1 MPSPNENV
9 LEPYARYV
17 GSGAML
23 YINGDGS
30 WSIGT
35 TTTTLKPVSA
45 AGFGAIG
52 DSTFGWS
59 AMAVEGDGQGG
70 WKLYVSNDEDEDLI
84 ATVTVSA
91 AGEVSLDSVAVL
103 SGAQMYAAEERL
115 AFDLNESGGFGAG
128 PVLLQGGVL
137 NLYMNE
143 LGHYQIGD
151 SVANAR
157 TLALGGQPLDDQLLP
172 AGWEIVELVPE
183 TAAATNWLVYAQSPE
198 GAIFEARFSAGNGE
212 FTGGAV
218 VDDAALD
225 ALEQRLGVDIDGD
238 QDLPA
243 PEGWT
248 ALLQSPLIR
257 SAVDQGLGGGAPP
270 RQEGRVGP
278 LAAEPAG
285 TMTHAELVG
294 LFNTVIQSHQAA
306 GNTPITA
313 QEIADLQALAA
324 RGKAVFAGNGAGAD
338 YLAYVLGKLAEGSDA
353 NRFFNGGA
361 AQASELGSL
370 TAGSSVAQL
379 EKLVQKWLLGFD
391 MPSTVT
397 AGDAA
402 TGAAKAASP
411 TYSQSTGPLFT
422 NGVTLADVSQGSAGD
437 CYLIAVMAG
446 LAGTQPTVIEA
457 MFVENGVINGFRS
470 WGVRFFDASG
480 RAHWVTVNDMLP
492 VSEPDGSKLAYAGPA
507 GKDLNGEI
515 WVPLLEKAY
524 AQANTLGILP
534 RDERNGQNSM
544 AAIEGGFGDPLAQ
557 FMGGKVTAYSEPNAN
572 FGANTYLVAKGVD
585 RADPAA
591 RAQLETEL
599 AAALN
604 AGKLVWIG
612 VTTSVKDAFGNQ
624 LLVGGHAHYA
634 IDADPSNP
642 SNRDVKVYNPW
653 GLQAMS
659 DPPGEVPGSYLSP
672 ITATLAE
679 LIGIAGLDFMVVDG
693 PPGG

>member
-1 MPSPNENV
+1 MPTPNENV

-17 GSGAML
+17 ASGAML
-23 YINGDGS
+23 YVNGDGS

-35 TTTTLKPVSA
+35 TTRTLKPVTA
-45 AGFGAIG
+45 EGFGAIG

-59 AMAVEGDGQGG
+59 AKAVESDGQGG
-70 WKLYVSNDEDEDLI
+70 WKLYVGNDTDEDMV

-91 AGEVSLDSVAVL
+91 AGEVSLASVAVL
-103 SGAQMYAAEERL
+103 SGAQMYAAEEAL
-115 AFDLNESGGFGAG
+115 AFDLNESGGFGSG
-128 PVLLQGGVL
+128 PVLLQGGTL

-143 LGHYQIGD
+143 LGHYLVGD
-151 SVANAR
+151 SPSAAR

-183 TAAATNWLVYAQSPE
+183 NATASSWLVYAQSPA
-198 GAIFEARFSAGNGE
+198 GDVFEAHFAAASGE
-212 FTGGAV
+212 FTGGDV
-218 VDDAALD
+218 VPAAALD

-248 ALLQSPLIR
+248 AMLQSPLIR
-257 SAVDQGLGGGAPP
+257 SAVDQGLGGSAPP
-270 RQEGRVGP
+270 RAEGRAGP
-278 LAAEPAG
+278 LSTGPAG
-285 TMTHAELVG
+285 TLTHAELVA
-294 LFNTVIQSHQAA
+294 LFNSVIQSHQAA
-306 GNTPITA
+306 GNSPITA

-324 RGKAVFAGNGAGAD
+324 RGKAVFAGNGASAD
-338 YLAYVLGKLAEGSDA
+338 YLAYALGKMAEGSDA

-370 TAGSSVAQL
+370 AAGSSVATL

-397 AGDAA
+397 AGDSA
-402 TGAAKAASP
+402 TGAAQAASP
-411 TYSQSTGPLFT
+411 TYTQSIGPLFQG
-422 NGVTLADVSQGSAGD
+422 GVTLSDVSQGSAGD
-437 CYLIAVMAG
+437 CYLIAVMGG
-446 LAGTQPTVIEA
+446 LAGTKPTAIEA

-492 VSEPDGSKLAYAGPA
+492 VKEPNGTTLAYAGPA
-507 GKDLNGEI
+507 DKGLNGEI

-534 RDERNGQNSM
+534 RAERNGQNSM

-557 FMGGKVTAYSEPNAN
+557 FLGRTVIAYSEPNAN
-572 FGANTYLVAKGVD
+572 FGPNPYLTTQGVD

-591 RAQLETEL
+591 RA
-599 AAALN
+599 ALVQTLSTAIN
-604 AGKLVWIG
+604 AGKIIWLG
-612 VTTSVKDAFGNQ
+612 VSTAQKDAFGNQ
-624 LLVGGHAHYA
+624 WLVAGHAHYA
-634 IDADPSNP
+634 VDADPSNP
-642 SNRDVKVYNPW
+642 NNQDVKIYNPW
-653 GLQAMS
+653 GLQEALN
-659 DPPGEVPGSYLSP
+659 PPGATPGNYLSP
-672 ITATLAE
+672 VTLTLTE
-679 LIGIAGLDFMVVDG
+679 LVGLPGVDFMVDG
-693 PPGG
+693 LPGG